1 VHRLVLEAF
10 TSAVEDCRDEGT
22 ARLLGAVCDLYV
34 LSEIEGDRGWFLE
47 HGRLTPAASKA
58 VTRAVDDLC
67 RELRQHVGSLVA
79 GLGVPT
85 SWLGAEITGAS
96 APGSATA
103 RMAG

>member
-1 VHRLVLEAF
+1 
-10 TSAVEDCRDEGT
+10 
-22 ARLLGAVCDLYV
+22 
-34 LSEIEGDRGWFLE
+34 
-47 HGRLTPAASKA
+47 
-58 VTRAVDDLC
+58 
-67 RELRQHVGSLVA
+67 VGSLVA